1 MWELLRSALGL
12 DPQRNVPVEPTED
25 EDMDDIW
32 FEQFI
37 YSTKRASE
45 WRIKATSLRVLLLA
59 VKLELEHHREVQYYR
74 RTPEDAWLW
83 DLLPKITEVLEN
95 DFSEDA

>member
-37 YSTKRASE
+37 HSTKRASK
-45 WRIKATSLRVLLLA
+45 WRIRATRLRVLLLA

-74 RTPEDAWLW
+74 RTPEDVWLW
-83 DLLPKITEVLEN
+83 DLLLKITEVLEN
-95 DFSEDA
+95 DFPEDA